1 VGLASGKT
9 KVPDV
14 WIPDSGTW
22 LQRLRAGGQD
32 WVPTDA
38 PSVGRSPVVLAM
50 PQPLAA
56 TLGWPNKKL
65 TWPELLPKLTSD
77 TKLRTGIVDPSR
89 DASGTNGLLALAAA
103 ANASGGA
110 NAQALTVA
118 ALRGL
123 ATGRSALRDDL
134 VARFPRAT
142 DAASLTTSLGAAP
155 LSEQAV
161 IAYNNGQPPVPLAA
175 MFVEPAPLPLDYPFA
190 VLPGVSGDQ
199 AGAARA
205 LLVTLAGDPY
215 RDRLAQV
222 GIRAADGSAGNGFVA
237 TKGVPLTPSPA
248 VNPPDPQL
256 VDKVLSTWS
265 AVTLPG
271 RMLAVIDVSG
281 SMTEPVPT
289 AGNAS
294 REQVTVES
302 ARKGVSL
309 FDDSWALGIW
319 IFSTQMDGATPYK
332 ELMPIGLLA
341 NQRQDAIAALA
352 TIQPKNLGA
361 TGLYDTVLAAY
372 KTVQNGWDP
381 SRVNS
386 IVLMTDGKQEDP
398 SSKLTLD
405 GLVAQLKSIMDP
417 NRPIQVIALGI
428 GPGVSEAELNQ
439 ITSTTGGGTFLV
451 PDPAKIGETF
461 LKGIA
466 LRSGGQR

>member
-175 MFVEPAPLPLDYPFA
+175 LFIEPAPLPLDYPFA
-190 VLPGVSGDQ
+190 VLPGVSNDQ
-199 AGAARA
+199 GSAARA
-205 LLVTLAGDPY
+205 LMVTLAGDAY
-215 RDRLAQV
+215 RDRLAQL
-222 GIRAADGSAGNGFVA
+222 GLRASDGSAGNGFTA
-237 TKGVPLTPSPA
+237 TKGAPLAPVPA
-248 VNPPDPQL
+248 ANAPDPAL
-256 VDKVLSTWS
+256 IDKVLSTWS
-265 AVTLPG
+265 AVTSPG

-281 SMTEPVPT
+281 SMLEPVPT
-289 AGNAS
+289 AGGAT

-302 ARKGVSL
+302 ARKGVGL

-319 IFSTQMDGATPYK
+319 TFSTLMDGPNPYK
-332 ELMPIGLLA
+332 ELLPIGLLA
-341 NQRQDAIAALA
+341 NQRQDTIGVLNG
-352 TIQPKNLGA
+352 IQPKPNGA
-361 TGLYDTVLAAY
+361 TGLYDTMLAAY
-372 KTVQNGWDP
+372 KNVQNGWDP

-386 IVLMTDGKQEDP
+386 IVIMTDGKNEDP
-398 SSKLTLD
+398 SSKMTLE
-405 GLVAQLKSIMDP
+405 QLIGELKKTMDP

-428 GPGVSEAELNQ
+428 GPGVSEAELQQ

-451 PDPAKIGETF
+451 PDPAKIGEVF
-461 LKGIA
+461 LKAIS
-466 LRSGGQR
+466 LRSSGK

>member
-1 VGLASGKT
+1 
-9 KVPDV
+9 
-14 WIPDSGTW
+14 
-22 LQRLRAGGQD
+22 
-32 WVPTDA
+32 
-38 PSVGRSPVVLAM
+38 
-50 PQPLAA
+50 
-56 TLGWPNKKL
+56 
-65 TWPELLPKLTSD
+65 
-77 TKLRTGIVDPSR
+77 
-89 DASGTNGLLALAAA
+89 
-103 ANASGGA
+103 
-110 NAQALTVA
+110 
-118 ALRGL
+118 
-123 ATGRSALRDDL
+123 
-134 VARFPRAT
+134 
-142 DAASLTTSLGAAP
+142 
-155 LSEQAV
+155 
-161 IAYNNGQPPVPLAA
+161 
-175 MFVEPAPLPLDYPFA
+175 
-190 VLPGVSGDQ
+190 
-199 AGAARA
+199 
-205 LLVTLAGDPY
+205 
-215 RDRLAQV
+215 
-222 GIRAADGSAGNGFVA
+222 
-237 TKGVPLTPSPA
+237 
-248 VNPPDPQL
+248 
-256 VDKVLSTWS
+256 
-265 AVTLPG
+265 
-271 RMLAVIDVSG
+271 MLAVIDVSG